1 MVCSSDFLIDW
12 DEKNRRCTVL
22 TLERIIFS
30 KYTPL
35 SHWSGTNEYSPN
47 AEVSLQTIAI

>member
-1 MVCSSDFLIDW
+1 MARSSGFLIGW
-12 DEKNRRCTVL
+12 DEKSREGTVL
-22 TLERIIFS
+22 TSAHIICS